1 MAVAE
6 RVGAVEPSAGLM
18 TRALRAL
25 GRGLLALPWPLAAAL
40 PVLWAGLIWRLSSRP
55 VPFPT
60 GVSVVWELVSNLA
73 HAPLFGLLCLFTAAF
88 TWRGSR
94 GSLGSR
100 GWPVVSRARALALV
114 ALVGAYGV
122 LDEWHQSR
130 TPGRDSSAFDV
141 VTDVV
146 GAAMVLWI
154 VAYLGRPDARE
165 RGLWARL
172 VAAMAASVA
181 AAALSSLS

>member
-6 RVGAVEPSAGLM
+6 RVTAVEPSAGPM

-25 GRGLLALPWPLAAAL
+25 GRVLLALPWPLAAAL

-60 GVSVVWELVSNLA
+60 GVSIVWELVSNLA
-73 HAPLFGLLCLFTAAF
+73 HAPLFGLLCLFSAAF
-88 TWRGSR
+88 SWR
-94 GSLGSR
+94 GSR
-100 GWPVVSRARALALV
+100 GWPVVGRARALALV

-146 GAAMVLWI
+146 GASMVLWI

-165 RGLWARL
+165 GGLWARL
-172 VAAMAASVA
+172 AAAMAASVA